1 MSDPAPG
8 WYTDPEDARQQ
19 RYWDGSAWTEHR
31 VPGGSAS
38 TGAPSGPETPGSAT
52 ASLVLGIL
60 SLVMCG
66 LFTGVPAM
74 ITGRRAMREIDASGG
89 RLGGRGL
96 AQAGF
101 ITGLVG
107 TLLTTLALVF
117 VVALLAIGAAVQTG
131 FEDTC
136 DTVNP
141 DPISNPEC
149 F

>member
-8 WYTDPEDARQQ
+8 WYPDPEDARQQ

-31 VPGGSAS
+31 TPGGSAS
-38 TGAPSGPETPGSAT
+38 TGSASGQETPGGAT
-52 ASLVLGIL
+52 TSLVLGIL

-66 LFTGVPAM
+66 LFTGIPAM
-74 ITGRRAMREIDASGG
+74 ITGRRAMQEIDASGG

-101 ITGLVG
+101 ITGLIG
-107 TLLTTLALVF
+107 TILTTLALLF
-117 VVALLAIGAAVQTG
+117 MVALFAIGAAVQTS
-131 FEDTC
+131 FEGTC
-136 DTVNP
+136 DTSDP